1 MGVQVLISE
10 ILELSSP
17 LNQLSIL
24 VLSLISMGGLVPE
37 VEEAMFPIDP
47 KARQLVQGR

>member
-1 MGVQVLISE
+1 MGVQVLISA

-24 VLSLISMGGLVPE
+24 VLSLISMGELVP
-37 VEEAMFPIDP
+37 EEAMFPIDP